1 MSLIESLKKLDRLLF
16 ILIHNDSDHFV
27 LDNAMVAIR
36 NPYTWVPLYA
46 MVLFYIIRKNGNSV
60 WLFILFSLLTF
71 AITDGLSASILKPL
85 FGRERPCYDPNIH
98 IYIRNLV
105 DCGGVYSFPSSHASN
120 HFGLATFWFWSVWK
134 ITGNK
139 WHWVWVWAGLIGYA
153 QIYVGKHF
161 PFDIIAGALLGW
173 VTGNI
178 VAKFFEFAWGSISK
192 TRNMALTT

>member
-1 MSLIESLKKLDRLLF
+1 MSFIESLKKLDRLLF

-27 LDNAMVAIR
+27 LDNVMVAIR
-36 NPYTWVPLYA
+36 NPYTWIPLYA
-46 MVLFYIIRKNGNSV
+46 LVLFYITRKTGNRA
-60 WLFILFSLLTF
+60 WLFILLSLLTF
-71 AITDGLSASILKPL
+71 AITDGLSASILKP
-85 FGRERPCYDPNIH
+85 FFARARPCHDPDIN

-120 HFGLATFWFWSVWK
+120 HFGLAAFWFWSAWK

-161 PFDIIAGALLGW
+161 PFDILAGALLGW
-173 VTGNI
+173 ITGNI
-178 VAKFFEFAWGSISK
+178 MAKIFEFAWDSNFK
-192 TRNMALTT
+192 NKNVALTT